1 MVIII
6 HHNDIPRF
14 RGPAMS
20 LNGHRQARMIFVSYL
35 EKLSW
40 LFFLFSTLKDA
51 RDFIITY
58 GALSQDFS
66 TYIPTIQK
74 MVDSFAFIPAT
85 APQHLMQQLLSHQ
98 PLIKLDSTIP
108 NKLILI
114 LKLQETNI

>member
-14 RGPAMS
+14 RGPAKFFS
-20 LNGHRQARMIFVSYL
+20 GHAQARMVFVSYL

-51 RDFIITY
+51 RNFIITY

-66 TYIPTIQK
+66 TYLPTIQK
-74 MVDSFAFIPAT
+74 MIDSFAFIPTT
-85 APQHLMQQLLSHQ
+85 APAASNATT
-98 PLIKLDSTIP
+98 PAV
-108 NKLILI
+108 N
-114 LKLQETNI
+114 